1 MNTLSARKLRALAQ
15 MGVDVWVRRG
25 GRASAAPAIVPV
37 APGVPDVPVVSGASA
52 APVAPAAATTRSNIA
67 RGPTVALDCLAAR
80 GVVIVGEFVQPPDR
94 RIAHDIVMA
103 IAGSAVSPA
112 RTAFRWPLT
121 QTGDAGIDA
130 ARKSYREF
138 LRGQTERAGAR
149 WLLLLG
155 AAATELLD
163 GSTSPDSASTV
174 QTLRLPSASALRA
187 DPIAKQRLWLS
198 VSQNDRS

>member
-1 MNTLSARKLRALAQ
+1 MNTLSAQKLRALAQ

-25 GRASAAPAIVPV
+25 GRASAAAAIVPV
-37 APGVPDVPVVSGASA
+37 ADVPVVSGAPA
-52 APVAPAAATTRSNIA
+52 TPVAPIAATEPSNIA
-67 RGPTVALDCLAAR
+67 RGPTVALDCLAAQ

-103 IAGSAVSPA
+103 IAGAAVTPA

-163 GSTSPDSASTV
+163 GSTSTDAASTV

-187 DPIAKQRLWLS
+187 DPTAKQRLWLS
-198 VSQNDRS
+198 VSHNDRS

>member
-25 GRASAAPAIVPV
+25 GRASAAPAIVSVV
-37 APGVPDVPVVSGASA
+37 ADAPVVSGASA
-52 APVAPAAATTRSNIA
+52 APVAPAAATEPSNIA

-103 IAGSAVSPA
+103 IAGAAVSPA

-163 GSTSPDSASTV
+163 GFTSPDSASAV